1 MRRRYAPVRS
11 ARSRPQYGQVAG
23 DVSGRACEE
32 CSEAGRVGELV
43 ERAQDLGACDP
54 DQARECATQ
63 APRPIGVVAARPPRA
78 AAPSPRAARG
88 RELAASAR
96 RHARSRNEFDAVDR
110 GLRAAVRPAHGCAPP
125 PAWLHRLVLLSPVR
139 LRRLLRSVART
150 PRARPLGCGSIEWRR
165 AEAALSRWI
174 ARARDS
180 VGDHRREDSPPRFL
194 ASGEERPDA
203 LLSCGPAVSAF
214 EVAAGDRVSLTLSWF
229 PAHALR
235 AATADRVAAV
245 RETVAVLARL
255 VGAVDLRRAVPH
267 PDRDPPRSAVAS
279 LVISA

>member
-1 MRRRYAPVRS
+1 VIPIKLASAPLRLLGPS
-11 ARSRPQYGQVAG
+11 AWWLPARLARLRHRLGLH
-23 DVSGRACEE
+23 EE
-32 CSEAGRVGELV
+32 ESS
-43 ERAQDLGACDP
+43 
-54 DQARECATQ
+54 
-63 APRPIGVVAARPPRA
+63 PRPPDAMPGAETSSTRLIEDYALLSDLRTAA
-78 AAPSPRAARG
+78 
-88 RELAASAR
+88 LVH
-96 RHARSRNEFDAVDR
+96 RHR
-110 GLRAAVRPAHGCAPP
+110 
-125 PAWLHRLVLLSPVR
+125 LHRLVLLPAFR
-139 LRRLLRSVART
+139 LGRLFRSVART